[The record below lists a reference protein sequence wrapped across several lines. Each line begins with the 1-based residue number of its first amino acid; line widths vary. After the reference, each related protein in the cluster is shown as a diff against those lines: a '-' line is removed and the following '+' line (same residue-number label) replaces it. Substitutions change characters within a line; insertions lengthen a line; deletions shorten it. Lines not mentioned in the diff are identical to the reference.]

1 MNFPEF
7 MEFFIEEEPVSSVFS
22 SLGNI
27 QSKSVIK
34 MEDIIENQNEN
45 DIKSYEFSKKVFLM
59 KNWFPGENYWKEAP
73 FQ

>member
-59 KNWFPGENYWKEAP
+59 KNWFPGENY
-73 FQ
+73 